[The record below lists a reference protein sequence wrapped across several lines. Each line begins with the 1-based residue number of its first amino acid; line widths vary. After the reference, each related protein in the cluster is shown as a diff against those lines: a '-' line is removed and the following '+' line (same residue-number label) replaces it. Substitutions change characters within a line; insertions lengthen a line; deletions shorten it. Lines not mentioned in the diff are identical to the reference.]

1 MDRFAFE
8 WDGVAAAATAPHID
22 FVGRRRKLSLG
33 NLAAAKWH
41 WHESL

>member
-22 FVGRRRKLSLG
+22 FVGRRKLSLG